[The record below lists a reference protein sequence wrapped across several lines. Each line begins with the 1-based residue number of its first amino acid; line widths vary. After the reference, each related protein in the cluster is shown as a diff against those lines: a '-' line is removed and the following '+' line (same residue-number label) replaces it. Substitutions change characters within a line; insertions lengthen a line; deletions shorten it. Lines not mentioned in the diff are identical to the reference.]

1 MKLSPITAAVLSVL
15 AVGSVHAEFS
25 LTKLEEVVVSA
36 NKVEQP
42 LSKVAGSISAI
53 DGETIE
59 KQGATELYDVLSH
72 EPGISVTGGAGR
84 PQNITIRGMTGNR
97 IAIIQDG
104 VAASDGYGANDINDK
119 VGRNTFALDNIK
131 SIEVVKGAGSTIHGS
146 GAIGGVVVVT
156 TKSPADYLQGRDFYI
171 DASGSYTGI
180 SNQYKS
186 SSTLAVRNGNG
197 ESLVTISYWQ
207 GEETRNFNQDLYNRD
222 IEGFSASLA
231 HDHMVNDSLLLSA
244 KFNAY
249 KDENIRKEGIA
260 SIQRDDKWESKEFF
274 EQEQHQT
281 LSASLGVQLDTLSF
295 WADHVDAKLYWR
307 DSQSDTQTN
316 RLLTKEHAFFDTLEF
331 RRERRDESFSDQ
343 LIGLSVDLE
352 KAARVHNIEHQF
364 IYGAVLNTNR
374 YERPRHVD
382 TKDSNGETY
391 ENIIPFAPAKA
402 YGLGVYLQ
410 DRFSLNQWTFSAGLR
425 FDLNNLTPQSEQ
437 PIAGFAVSEIQTSE
451 WSPSASVAYQWTP
464 SFNSYLSY
472 NHGYRAPTYDKAYGA
487 ADHSFVPLT
496 PFFIAPNMNLQAETS
511 DSFELGS
518 KYDNG
523 QSQAYVA
530 VFYSL
535 FDNFMDTKDVGFDS
549 DRGAWIKQYQ
559 NINGVETY
567 GVEFTFAHQL
577 NQHWSTTFKAGY
589 VDGKDDQDEYV
600 RTITP
605 WEGNGQLNYQQQ
617 DWDAYARWNW
627 ASSMDR
633 APACSD
639 DIGRKAQCA
648 QTSAW
653 STVDLGVSYQVMRDL
668 DVSLNIMN
676 LFDREYVRYQDV
688 AGVSQSQTL
697 YSTEPGRYFTA
708 TAKYVF

>member
-53 DGETIE
+53 DGESIE

-207 GEETRNFNQDLYNRD
+207 GEEARNFNQDLYNRD

-231 HDHMVNDSLLLSA
+231 HDHMVNDSLLLSV

-281 LSASLGVQLDTLSF
+281 LSASLGVQLDC
-295 WADHVDAKLYWR
+295 
-307 DSQSDTQTN
+307 
-316 RLLTKEHAFFDTLEF
+316 LLIT
-331 RRERRDESFSDQ
+331 
-343 LIGLSVDLE
+343 
-352 KAARVHNIEHQF
+352 
-364 IYGAVLNTNR
+364 
-374 YERPRHVD
+374 
-382 TKDSNGETY
+382 
-391 ENIIPFAPAKA
+391 
-402 YGLGVYLQ
+402 
-410 DRFSLNQWTFSAGLR
+410 SL
-425 FDLNNLTPQSEQ
+425 
-437 PIAGFAVSEIQTSE
+437 
-451 WSPSASVAYQWTP
+451 
-464 SFNSYLSY
+464 
-472 NHGYRAPTYDKAYGA
+472 
-487 ADHSFVPLT
+487 
-496 PFFIAPNMNLQAETS
+496 
-511 DSFELGS
+511 
-518 KYDNG
+518 
-523 QSQAYVA
+523 
-530 VFYSL
+530 
-535 FDNFMDTKDVGFDS
+535 
-549 DRGAWIKQYQ
+549 
-559 NINGVETY
+559 
-567 GVEFTFAHQL
+567 
-577 NQHWSTTFKAGY
+577 
-589 VDGKDDQDEYV
+589 
-600 RTITP
+600 
-605 WEGNGQLNYQQQ
+605 
-617 DWDAYARWNW
+617 
-627 ASSMDR
+627 
-633 APACSD
+633 
-639 DIGRKAQCA
+639 
-648 QTSAW
+648 
-653 STVDLGVSYQVMRDL
+653 
-668 DVSLNIMN
+668 
-676 LFDREYVRYQDV
+676 
-688 AGVSQSQTL
+688 
-697 YSTEPGRYFTA
+697 
-708 TAKYVF
+708 